1 MRSFERAVP
10 DFVQEKTMKKGLI
23 LLVALIIAIITFAGC
38 SDKNKRT
45 VATFDEIATA
55 DQVFVEADNASLT
68 GTWVGDFET
77 WVFKKNGTGEITENY
92 GDDSAKFDYE
102 LTGDDTIIFH
112 VGSPD
117 DNQKATCKLS
127 EQVLILDFED
137 GKYFELRRQK

>member
-1 MRSFERAVP
+1 
-10 DFVQEKTMKKGLI
+10 MKYIKIFIVLLI
-23 LLVALIIAIITFAGC
+23 GITVLTGC

-45 VATFDEIATA
+45 IATFDEIATA

-77 WVFKKNGTGEITENY
+77 WTFKKNGSGEITENY

-102 LTGDDTIIFH
+102 LTGNDTILFH

-127 EQVLILDFED
+127 EQVMILDFED